1 MRNAGII
8 HLSNNPWD
16 SSLRCPVGAHW
27 GCLAV
32 SQRDEVLK
40 AAKQRDLEQWEI
52 ARANGDDSTAPPKKR
67 RELAV
72 DQTTEFICGEP
83 ISLRYPL
90 SCIDLLT
97 GACMRGGICMGC
109 MDIALQPDASR
120 AKALKKTPESDSE
133 DVVMEDGT
141 SSLELQDSLH
151 SLAKEL
157 LFRCFTCKRLAHYR
171 HLITPSALDGDN
183 EPDLSEIAE
192 YYQNSKNWLCSDC
205 SSYRYGLDK
214 IIAWRPYPANAV
226 EPARGPREV
235 PDHKSPLPR
244 EYLVKWTGRSYRR
257 IQWVPHMWL
266 LSTHPAKLKYF
277 LANGTKVELL
287 TEPIESQEA
296 PMDIEE
302 GIPPTLF
309 EKPDLTRA
317 SSVRLD
323 EGTSGFVALPD
334 AELRIPLP
342 WKTVDRILDVLVWR
356 QTPVKSKRRLK
367 NKQKKLVLTSDEEEE
382 DDVDE
387 ERKLVFEKG
396 EQPPVHL
403 TESFQEWNNHSTLKK
418 KDIDQIAW
426 AFIKWDDLGYD
437 ESLFISL

>member
-1 MRNAGII
+1 MKPQSSFVVSRPPCDTPFSVLD
-8 HLSNNPWD
+8 LS
-16 SSLRCPVGAHW
+16 
-27 GCLAV
+27 
-32 SQRDEVLK
+32 
-40 AAKQRDLEQWEI
+40 
-52 ARANGDDSTAPPKKR
+52 
-67 RELAV
+67 
-72 DQTTEFICGEP
+72 
-83 ISLRYPL
+83 
-90 SCIDLLT
+90 T

-109 MDIALQPDASR
+109 MDVALLPDVSR
-120 AKALKKTPESDSE
+120 TKALKKNPESDAE

-141 SSLELQDSLH
+141 TSLESQDSLR

-171 HLITPSALDGDN
+171 HLVTPSALDGDN
-183 EPDLSEIAE
+183 EPDLSEVAE

-226 EPARGPREV
+226 EPAHGPREA

-287 TEPIESQEA
+287 TQPVESQEVS
-296 PMDIEE
+296 MDIEE

-317 SSVRLD
+317 PSVRLD

-334 AELRIPLP
+334 AELRIPVP
-342 WKTVDRILDVLVWR
+342 WKTVDRVLDVLLWR
-356 QTPVKSKRRLK
+356 QIPLKVKRRPK

-382 DDVDE
+382 DNVDD
-387 ERKLVFEKG
+387 ERKLIFDKG
-396 EQPPVHL
+396 EQPPAHL
-403 TESFQEWNNHSTLKK
+403 TESFQERKNHSNLKK
-418 KDIDQIAW
+418 EDIGQVAW

-437 ESLFISL
+437 ESLFVSPPIYVCF